1 MKLNND
7 CQCGVN
13 LFTVYCAGLNNDYD
27 SVRIRTYARAYSW
40 NLEERLFLNF
50 LKAFLSFN
58 RMTYLL
64 FRINGC
70 LCLNISFILF
80 LFHKR
85 TARSVLVGWKTKKMY
100 PSLPPTAFFFVL
112 ICSKCSV
119 GNARNGISETFDL
132 KTLWETCAQTPYF
145 GVRSAL

>member
-1 MKLNND
+1 M
-7 CQCGVN
+7 
-13 LFTVYCAGLNNDYD
+13 
-27 SVRIRTYARAYSW
+27 RTYARAYSR
-40 NLEERLFLNF
+40 NLEKRMFLNF

-85 TARSVLVGWKTKKMY
+85 TARGVLVG
-100 PSLPPTAFFFVL
+100 
-112 ICSKCSV
+112 
-119 GNARNGISETFDL
+119 
-132 KTLWETCAQTPYF
+132 
-145 GVRSAL
+145 